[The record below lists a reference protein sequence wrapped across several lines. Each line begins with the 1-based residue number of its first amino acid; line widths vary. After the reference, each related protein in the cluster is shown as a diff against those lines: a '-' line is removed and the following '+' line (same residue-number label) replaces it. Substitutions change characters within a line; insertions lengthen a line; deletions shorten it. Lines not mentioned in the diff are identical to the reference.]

1 MCPILNSFGET
12 RLLDQ
17 DAAPSSCSSFIDVAA
32 RSGVTY
38 EPPPFSHSMAAT
50 FISSSS
56 SITLKISES
65 GIFNRQGR
73 RVYCSLGKD
82 L

>member
-32 RSGVTY
+32 ARSGVTY
-38 EPPPFSHSMAAT
+38 EPPPDPRYFMPKKGNAT
-50 FISSSS
+50 K
-56 SITLKISES
+56 LDPP
-65 GIFNRQGR
+65 
-73 RVYCSLGKD
+73 LA
-82 L
+82 